1 MNASQS
7 NTNNIVGLYKRKV
20 FDEIEPYIGDETV
33 VVLHGARQVGKTH
46 ILYWIQNWLL
56 ERKKK
61 SFYYDLDYTDKLDL
75 LNQGTDAFVQN
86 LTDGGYVD
94 GEEIYILIDEI
105 QYLDNP
111 SSFLKII
118 ADHYKNI
125 HLIVSGSSSF
135 DIKTKFKDSLA
146 GRTTPFE
153 VFPLDFS
160 EYLTFKQS
168 EYKNISN
175 LGEFASKNIL
185 NSYFDFIK
193 FGGYPKVV
201 LETDPEKKKK
211 YLFQLIDTYIRKDIR
226 DLAEIGD
233 IKKFNDMLVV
243 LASQSGQLL
252 SMKSVS
258 IETGISFETLQKY
271 INILEETYV
280 IKLITPY
287 SKSKSVEISKN
298 PKIFFYDSGLL
309 SILWLNNFQET
320 VIGSIFETNV
330 FGELVKKYGRKKI
343 NFWRTKTGQEVD
355 FVVEK
360 DNLDLYPIEVKTNF
374 GKFEQRAMN
383 SFVKK
388 YKAKNWAVISIAGK
402 KLNKNYL
409 YPWEG

>member
-1 MNASQS
+1 MQVNQS
-7 NTNNIVGLYKRKV
+7 PTNNTSQLYKRKI

-56 ERKKK
+56 ERNKK
-61 SFYYDLDYTDKLDL
+61 SFYYDLDFTDLLNL
-75 LNQGTDAFVQN
+75 LNQGIDVFIHDLADN
-86 LTDGGYVD
+86 GYVT
-94 GEEIYILIDEI
+94 GEEVYVLIDEI

-125 HLIVSGSSSF
+125 HLIVSGSSTF

-153 VFPLDFS
+153 IFPLDFS

-168 EYKNISN
+168 EYKDISN
-175 LGEFASKNIL
+175 LGEFAIKNIL
-185 NSYFDFIK
+185 KSYCDFIK

-201 LETDPEKKKK
+201 LETDEKKKKK

-233 IKKFNDMLVV
+233 IKKFNSMLVV

-252 SMKSVS
+252 SMQSLS
-258 IETGISFETLQKY
+258 RETGISFEALQKY

-280 IKLITPY
+280 IKLISPY
-287 SKSKSVEISKN
+287 SKSRSVEISKN
-298 PKIFFYDSGLL
+298 PKVFFYDSGLL

-320 VIGSIFETNV
+320 IIGLVFETNV
-330 FGELVKKYGRKKI
+330 FGELVKKYGRNNI
-343 NFWRTKTGQEVD
+343 NFWRTKTGQEID
-355 FVVEK
+355 FVVKK
-360 DNLDLYPIEVKTNF
+360 DNLELIPIEVKTNF
-374 GKFEQRAMN
+374 GQFGKRAMN
-383 SFVKK
+383 TFRKK
-388 YKAKNWAVISIAGK
+388 YITKNWAVVGIDGEKI
-402 KLNKNYL
+402 NENYL
-409 YPWEG
+409 YPWEI